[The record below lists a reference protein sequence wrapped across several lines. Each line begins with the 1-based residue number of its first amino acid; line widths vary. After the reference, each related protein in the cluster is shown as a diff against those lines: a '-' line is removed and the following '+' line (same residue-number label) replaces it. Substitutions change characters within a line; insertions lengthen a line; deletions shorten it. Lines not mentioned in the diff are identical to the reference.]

1 MQEFYQ
7 SNLLQSLG
15 WAIADSLWQMSLL
28 WIVYQLIVA
37 PVFKYKP
44 PAKHLAAVTAL
55 FAGSIWF
62 LISFFQR
69 LDSNETFTTALVSPA
84 RNMFSLSKYLITLLP
99 YFSFAYLT
107 VLILL
112 LIRLGLNIASTQKLK
127 VELTPSI
134 EWQHV
139 VNRLTQQ
146 MGLSRDVFIYLST
159 QISVPST
166 IGFLKPVILL
176 PVASLNH
183 LSAAQM
189 EAVIMHE
196 IAHIRRNDYVV
207 NLMVAL
213 VETIL
218 FFNPFAHLLTKAIR
232 KECEL
237 CCDDDVLTQ
246 QHDPRD
252 YAQALL
258 LLETAR
264 RKPLLAL
271 AATGK
276 QSLLLGRVKRIL
288 NIPDHDITYRNK
300 LAALAAVAGLVMLT
314 GLLTPARTSSAD
326 QKKGSPVLASAK
338 NGEKTEIQVLPATPF
353 IEPLPSQ
360 NRRPAPKQAKKPQVV
375 RAPHH
380 ALPVTPPPPPSPPAP
395 PAGDESISQV
405 WVFFPAG
412 SPSSPE
418 APAPVAA
425 PDPRDRRHP
434 NILRNA
440 ERDLAVHPDII
451 ELSKNGITLEKMITK
466 EKKTKAIPG
475 HYERYEGDYH
485 LDLEQVM
492 IDQHFDMD
500 PGVSLQKVKQEAIRG
515 IKVPAT
521 PRVETFSKD
530 KEMTIRII
538 KDGEQIEITV
548 KERK

>member
-15 WAIADSLWQMSLL
+15 WTITDSLWQMSLL
-28 WIVYQLIVA
+28 WIVYQLIVT
-37 PVFKYKP
+37 PVFKNKP
-44 PAKHLAAVTAL
+44 PVKHLAAVTAL
-55 FAGSIWF
+55 FAGCIWF

-69 LDSNETFTTALVSPA
+69 LDSNETFTSAVVNPA
-84 RNMFSLSKYLITLLP
+84 RDMLSLSKYLITLLP

-112 LIRLGLNIASTQKLK
+112 MIRLGFNIASTQKLK
-127 VELTPSI
+127 VDLTPSI

-139 VNRLTQQ
+139 VNRLTLQ

-159 QISVPST
+159 QINVPST
-166 IGFLKPVILL
+166 IGYLKPVILL

-196 IAHIRRNDYVV
+196 IAHIRRNDYVI

-237 CCDDDVLTQ
+237 CCDDDVLNQ
-246 QHDPRD
+246 QHDPRE

-276 QSLLLGRVKRIL
+276 QGLLLGRVKRIL
-288 NIPDHDITYRNK
+288 NVPDHDITYRNT
-300 LAALAAVAGLVMLT
+300 LAAVAAVAGLVMLT
-314 GLLTPARTSSAD
+314 GLLTPARTSTAD
-326 QKKGSPVLASAK
+326 QKKGSPVLASTK
-338 NGEKTEIQVLPATPF
+338 NGGKTEIQELPAPPF

-360 NRRPAPKQAKKPQVV
+360 TSRPAPKQAKKPQVV
-375 RAPHH
+375 TVPGHP
-380 ALPVTPPPPPSPPAP
+380 LPVTPPPPSPAP
-395 PAGDESISQV
+395 PAGDESKSQV
-405 WVFFPAG
+405 LVFFPAG
-412 SPSSPE
+412 SPSPPE
-418 APAPVAA
+418 APIPAAA

-440 ERDLAVHPDII
+440 ERDLAMHPEIM
-451 ELSKNGITLEKMITK
+451 EMVKNGFTLEKMITK
-466 EKKTKAIPG
+466 EKMKKTIPG
-475 HYERYEGDYH
+475 LFERYDGDDDG
-485 LDLEQVM
+485 DLEQVM
-492 IDQHFDMD
+492 IDQHFDMS
-500 PGVSLQKVKQEAIRG
+500 PGFPLPKVKQENIRG
-515 IKVPAT
+515 MKVPAT
-521 PRVETFSKD
+521 PRVEKFYKGE
-530 KEMTIRII
+530 EMTIRII